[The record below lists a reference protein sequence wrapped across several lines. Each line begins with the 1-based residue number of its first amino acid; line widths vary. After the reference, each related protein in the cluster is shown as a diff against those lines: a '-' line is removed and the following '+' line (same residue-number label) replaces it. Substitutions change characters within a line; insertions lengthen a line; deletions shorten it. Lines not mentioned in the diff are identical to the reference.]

1 MSDDRLPAAIE
12 ATGLM
17 RRVEA
22 QGGHAAVL
30 HKGDPERGTLLL
42 VVTSRGKHVACLER
56 ALSLDGK
63 YRWRQVGPA
72 ESGSSQDVSEFL
84 AKRQRSDPDLW
95 LIELDIVLAER
106 FIAETTEEG

>member
-22 QGGHAAVL
+22 QGDFAALL
-30 HKGDPERGTLLL
+30 HKGDPDRGTIFL
-42 VVTSRGKHVACLER
+42 VVSSRGRHVACLER

-63 YRWRQVGPA
+63 YGWQQVGPG
-72 ESGSSQDVSEFL
+72 ESASPGDVSGFL
-84 AKRQRSDPDLW
+84 EKRRRFDPDIW
-95 LIELDIVLAER
+95 LIDLDIALPER
-106 FIAETTEEG
+106 FIAETTGKG